1 MDRSKQQPVKKK
13 ALGKGLSALLPSG
26 PAAPHVGAHAPVP
39 AGAPAGDPGFQ
50 RIPVDRIRPN
60 PFQPR
65 KTFSGEELHDLVESI
80 REKGVLQPVLVRPSA
95 QGFELVAGERR
106 LRAAQA
112 AGLETIPAVV
122 KKMTD
127 RESLEAAVI
136 ENLQRD
142 DLNAIEL
149 AEAYQR
155 LMHDFSMS
163 QEEVAKRVGKERAT
177 VANTLRLLKL
187 PSEVKQA
194 VVEGAISA
202 GHARALL
209 GAPPERIPALF
220 LAVVGKGLSVRDV
233 ERLCQ
238 DKGKPAKPR
247 KKADGAD
254 VHMRDLEL
262 RLSRLGGTKVRVVGD
277 ASKGHFEIA
286 YYSEG
291 EFDRLCGLLFG
302 GR

>member
-1 MDRSKQQPVKKK
+1 MERRPDSVNVKKK
-13 ALGKGLSALLPSG
+13 ALGKGLSALLP
-26 PAAPHVGAHAPVP
+26 PAAAVASGAASGHAP
-39 AGAPAGDPGFQ
+39 ADPGFQ

-65 KTFSGEELHDLVESI
+65 KTFSHEELHDLVESI
-80 REKGVLQPVLVRPSA
+80 REKGVLQPILVRPAA
-95 QGFELVAGERR
+95 QGFELIAGERR

-112 AGLETIPAVV
+112 VGLDVIPAVIR
-122 KKMTD
+122 KMTD

-149 AEAYQR
+149 AEAYHR
-155 LMHDFSMS
+155 LMHEFSLS
-163 QEEVAKRVGKERAT
+163 QDEVAKRVGKERAT

-187 PSEVKQA
+187 PAEVKQA
-194 VVEGAISA
+194 VVDGTLSA

-220 LAVVGKGLSVRDV
+220 LETVGKGLSVREV

-238 DKGKPAKPR
+238 ATPKRKGSRR
-247 KKADGAD
+247 KEAPAD
-254 VHMRDLEL
+254 VHLRDLEV
-262 RLSRLGGTKVRVVGD
+262 RLSRQGGTKVRIVGD
-277 ASKGHFEIA
+277 PAKGHFEVA

>member
-1 MDRSKQQPVKKK
+1 MERKPELVKKK
-13 ALGKGLSALLPSG
+13 ALGKGLSALLPAGPS
-26 PAAPHVGAHAPVP
+26 PAASASAD
-39 AGAPAGDPGFQ
+39 AGFQ

-65 KTFSGEELHDLVESI
+65 KTFSGDELHDLVESI
-80 REKGVLQPVLVRPSA
+80 REKGVLQPILVRPVG

-112 AGLETIPAVV
+112 AGLDVIPSVV
-122 KKMTD
+122 RKMTD

-149 AEAYQR
+149 GEAYHR
-155 LMHDFSMS
+155 LMHDFSMT
-163 QEEVAKRVGKERAT
+163 QEDVARRVGKERAT
-177 VANTLRLLKL
+177 VANTMRLLKL
-187 PSEVKQA
+187 PADVKQA
-194 VVEGAISA
+194 VVEGTLSA

-220 LAVVGKGLSVRDV
+220 LATVGKGLSVREV

-238 DKGKPAKPR
+238 ETPKR
-247 KKADGAD
+247 KTTRQKEGSAD
-254 VHMRDLEL
+254 VHVRDLEV
-262 RLSRLGGTKVRVVGD
+262 RLSRLGGTKVRIVGD
-277 ASKGHFEIA
+277 ARKGHFEVS

-291 EFDRLCGLLFG
+291 EFERLCQMLFG

>member
-1 MDRSKQQPVKKK
+1 MERKRDTVKKK
-13 ALGKGLSALLPSG
+13 ALGKGISALLPSAAATPATPHG
-26 PAAPHVGAHAPVP
+26 AAPHGAAS
-39 AGAPAGDPGFQ
+39 ADPGFQ

-65 KTFSGEELHDLVESI
+65 KTFSGEELHDLVESV
-80 REKGVLQPVLVRPSA
+80 REKGVLQPVLVRPMA

-112 AGLETIPAVV
+112 AGLDVIPAVV
-122 KKMTD
+122 RKMTD

-155 LMHDFSMS
+155 LMHEFSLS

-177 VANTLRLLKL
+177 VANTMRLLKL
-187 PSEVKQA
+187 PAEVKQA
-194 VVEGAISA
+194 VVDGTLSA

-209 GAPPERIPALF
+209 GAPAERIPALF
-220 LAVVGKGLSVRDV
+220 LATVGKGLSVREV

-238 DKGKPAKPR
+238 DRPKRAKAHKR
-247 KKADGAD
+247 ESAAD
-254 VHMRDLEL
+254 VHLRDLEV
-262 RLSRLGGTKVRVVGD
+262 RLSRLGGTKVRIVGE
-277 ASKGHFEIA
+277 AGKGHFEVSF
-286 YYSEG
+286 YSEG
-291 EFDRLCGLLFG
+291 EFERLCGLLFG
-302 GR
+302 G

>member
-1 MDRSKQQPVKKK
+1 MSLKHEPVKKK
-13 ALGKGLSALLPSG
+13 ALGRGLSALLPST
-26 PAAPHVGAHAPVP
+26 PVP
-39 AGAPAGDPGFQ
+39 SPGDVGFQ
-50 RIPVDRIRPN
+50 KIPVGHIRPN

-80 REKGVLQPVLVRPSA
+80 REKGVLQPILVRPA
-95 QGFELVAGERR
+95 GQGFELVAGERR

-112 AGLETIPAVV
+112 AGLEVIPAVIR
-122 KKMTD
+122 KMTD

-155 LMHDFSMS
+155 LMHEFSMS

-177 VANTLRLLKL
+177 VANTMRLLKL
-187 PSEVKQA
+187 PAEVRQA
-194 VVEGAISA
+194 VVDGTLSA
-202 GHARALL
+202 GHGRALL
-209 GAPPERIPALF
+209 GAPPDRIPALF
-220 LAVVGKGLSVRDV
+220 LETVGKGLSVREV

-238 DKGKPAKPR
+238 EKPR
-247 KKADGAD
+247 RAKARKKEGSAD
-254 VHMRDLEL
+254 VHVRDLEV
-262 RLSRLGGTKVRVVGD
+262 RLSRLGGTKVRIVGD
-277 ASKGHFEIA
+277 AGKGHFEVA

-291 EFDRLCGLLFG
+291 EFERLCGMLFG
-302 GR
+302 GG

>member
-1 MDRSKQQPVKKK
+1 MSMKHEPAKKK
-13 ALGKGLSALLPSG
+13 ALGRGLSALLPPTSAT
-26 PAAPHVGAHAPVP
+26 PP
-39 AGAPAGDPGFQ
+39 GDAGFQ

-65 KTFSGEELHDLVESI
+65 KTFSGEELHGLVESI
-80 REKGVLQPVLVRPSA
+80 REKGVLQPILVRPAA

-112 AGLETIPAVV
+112 AGLDVIPAVIR
-122 KKMTD
+122 KMTD

-155 LMHDFSMS
+155 LMHEFSMS

-177 VANTLRLLKL
+177 VANTMRLLKL
-187 PSEVKQA
+187 PAEVRQA
-194 VVEGAISA
+194 VVDGILSA
-202 GHARALL
+202 GHGRALL
-209 GAPPERIPALF
+209 GAPPEQISTLF
-220 LAVVGKGLSVRDV
+220 LQTVGKGLSVREV

-238 DKGKPAKPR
+238 EKPKRPKAR
-247 KKADGAD
+247 KKVVSTD
-254 VHMRDLEL
+254 VHVRDLEV
-262 RLSRLGGTKVRVVGD
+262 RLSRLGGTKVRIVGD
-277 ASKGHFEIA
+277 PGKGHFEVA

-291 EFDRLCGLLFG
+291 EFERLCGMLFG